1 LFKKG
6 SPGFSYGRGME
17 TKDMRTYGI
26 GELLELARERAVP
39 VVRGIA
45 DGALAAPTPCAEYD
59 VKALVNHLF
68 QVIVQFQRLAV
79 KEPAEFGE
87 PVDVVTG
94 SPEWRERLAREA
106 ERLVAAWSA
115 PGAEEGTTGV
125 MGMPARLVGSMAL
138 LDLTVHVWDLARAT
152 GQDDPGADEAVV
164 AELAGAVDELAP
176 TARRMGVFG
185 EPVPEAEGASAFE
198 RLLAR
203 TGRNPSWARSG
214 AHRRSPGMVER

>member
-1 LFKKG
+1 
-6 SPGFSYGRGME
+6 
-17 TKDMRTYGI
+17 MRTYGI
-26 GELLELARERAVP
+26 GELLELARKRAVP
-39 VVRGIA
+39 VVRGIG
-45 DGALAAPTPCAEYD
+45 DEALAAPTPCAEYD

-68 QVIVQFQRLAV
+68 QVVVQFQRLAV
-79 KEPAEFGE
+79 KEASDFGE
-87 PVDVVTG
+87 PADVVAEH
-94 SPEWRERLAREA
+94 PQWRERLVGEA

-115 PGAEEGTTGV
+115 PGAEEGTTGG

-164 AELAGAVDELAP
+164 AELAGAVEELAP

-203 TGRNPSWARSG
+203 TGRNPSWEQSRAL
-214 AHRRSPGMVER
+214 RRSPGIVEP

>member
-1 LFKKG
+1 
-6 SPGFSYGRGME
+6 MD
-17 TKDMRTYGI
+17 TDDMRTYGI
-26 GELLELARERAVP
+26 GELLGLALERAVP
-39 VVRGIA
+39 VVRGIG
-45 DGALAAPTPCAEYD
+45 DEALAAPTPCAEYD

-79 KEPAEFGE
+79 KEASDFGE
-87 PVDVVTG
+87 PADVVAQG
-94 SPEWRERLAREA
+94 PRWRERLVEEA

-115 PGAEEGTTGV
+115 PGAEEGTTGA

-152 GQDDPGADEAVV
+152 GQDDPGADAAVV
-164 AELAGAVDELAP
+164 AELAGAVAELAP

-203 TGRNPSWARSG
+203 TGRNPSWEQSRALP
-214 AHRRSPGMVER
+214 RSPGIVER